1 MNKTIAQIPEAD
13 RPREKLLRKGA
24 SALSDQELL
33 AVLLG
38 KGTASMDVMTLAGK
52 LARLID
58 EKGLQVKADDLTQLD
73 GVGDAKA
80 TLILAAIEFARRR
93 IKPEGSKIQTPADLL
108 PHVRHYAD
116 RKQEHFLCASING
129 ANEIL
134 NIRVVSIGLI
144 DRSPVHPREVF
155 ADALADRAAAIIVA
169 HNHPSGGVEPS
180 QGDISITAQLLAA
193 GEVLGIELLD
203 HIIFNR
209 TDYFSFLEA
218 GRL

>member
-1 MNKTIAQIPEAD
+1 
-13 RPREKLLRKGA
+13 
-24 SALSDQELL
+24 
-33 AVLLG
+33 
-38 KGTASMDVMTLAGK
+38 MDVMTLAGK
-52 LARLID
+52 LSRLID
-58 EKGLQVKADDLTQLD
+58 EKGLDVKADDLSQFP

-93 IKPEGSKIQTPADLL
+93 IKPEGAKIETPADLL

-116 RKQEHFLCASING
+116 RKQEHFLCAAING

-155 ADALADRAAAIIVA
+155 ADAIADRASAIIVA
-169 HNHPSGGVEPS
+169 HNHPSGGLEPS
-180 QGDISITAQLLAA
+180 SSDINITSQLKAA
-193 GEVLGIELLD
+193 GAIVGIELLD

-209 TDYFSFLEA
+209 TGYFSFLEA
-218 GRL
+218 GIL

>member
-1 MNKTIAQIPEAD
+1 MGKSIQDIPEAD

-24 SALSDQELL
+24 KALSDQELL

-38 KGTASMDVMTLAGK
+38 KGTSSMDVMTLAAK
-52 LARLID
+52 LARIID
-58 EKGLQVKADDLTQLD
+58 EKGLEVTAEDLFQLG

-80 TLILAAIEFARRR
+80 TLILAAIEFSRRR
-93 IKPEGSKIQTPADLL
+93 IKPAGAKIETPADLL

-155 ADALADRAAAIIVA
+155 ADALSDRASGVIVA
-169 HNHPSGGVEPS
+169 HNHPAGGLEPS
-180 QGDISITAQLLAA
+180 PSDVEITAQLRAA
-193 GEVLGIELLD
+193 GTIIGIELLD
-203 HIIFNR
+203 HIIFNPIG
-209 TDYFSFLEA
+209 YFSFLEA